1 MDSLIVYE
9 NTHKMYQ
16 LINII
21 LENPAILI
29 SILALS
35 FTIYSFWW
43 MNWRRGKLIVGCPR
57 SYAAYGS
64 KDSILVLEF
73 PFDFF
78 NNGPLPIIIRNMRL
92 VILDEELDIPLT
104 FTAIVK
110 KLGKDEDRS
119 LSTQIVIP
127 GREAKVIICE
137 FQRRPGELI
146 FEKKIYQIEL
156 QAKLDKKNNDRRR
169 RIVCKG
175 DKDKE

>member
-1 MDSLIVYE
+1 
-9 NTHKMYQ
+9 
-16 LINII
+16 
-21 LENPAILI
+21 
-29 SILALS
+29 
-35 FTIYSFWW
+35 
-43 MNWRRGKLIVGCPR
+43 
-57 SYAAYGS
+57 
-64 KDSILVLEF
+64 
-73 PFDFF
+73 
-78 NNGPLPIIIRNMRL
+78 MRL